1 MSLPILDYKSDII
14 EKLIGN
20 QVLIVTGEPGCGKS
34 TKIPQFCV
42 DSKELSKKLKTN
54 KIKVA
59 VTQPRRVAAIAMA
72 KRVAYERSCKLGTE
86 VIYNQV
92 GYCIRFEDYTSSKT
106 LIKYMTDGVLLRESL
121 SEDFNSYSI
130 IILDE
135 AHERSLDTDILL
147 ALLKSYLPKN
157 KYFRLIITSA
167 TIDIQLFSSY
177 FNNCP
182 VITIPGR
189 QYPIEILHSAC
200 KLDKRVEYTVNAAIR
215 IHLHEG
221 PGDVLAFLTGSDE
234 CERAKSKCF
243 EALQLLE
250 AQGNPVPSML
260 ILSLYGAM
268 SSEEQAKVFKKTPE
282 DCRKVVFSTNISE
295 TSITIDGIGYV
306 IDCGYVKQKQFNPK
320 TSLEALM
327 IVPISKQQSHQRA
340 GRAGR
345 TQTGKC
351 FRLYSENFYEEQMP
365 ENSQAEIFRSN
376 LASVILSL
384 KILRVDLF
392 TFEFLQSPDK
402 DSIQHAIKQLY
413 YISAIDDCGNLTTLG
428 KQISKFPLD
437 PCFARSLISSIA
449 TNCSE
454 EMASVI

>member
-1 MSLPILDYKSDII
+1 
-14 EKLIGN
+14 
-20 QVLIVTGEPGCGKS
+20 
-34 TKIPQFCV
+34 
-42 DSKELSKKLKTN
+42 
-54 KIKVA
+54 
-59 VTQPRRVAAIAMA
+59 
-72 KRVAYERSCKLGTE
+72 
-86 VIYNQV
+86 
-92 GYCIRFEDYTSSKT
+92 
-106 LIKYMTDGVLLRESL
+106 MTDGVLLRESL
-121 SEDFNSYSI
+121 SEKFDSYSI

-147 ALLKSYLPKN
+147 ALLKSHLASN

-167 TIDIQLFSSY
+167 TLDVQLFSAY

-189 QYPIEILHSAC
+189 QFPIEILHSAC
-200 KLDKRVEYTVNAAIR
+200 KSDRRVEYTVNAAIR

-243 EALQLLE
+243 EALQQLQT
-250 AQGNPVPSML
+250 QGIEVPSML

-268 SSEEQAKVFKKTPE
+268 SSEEQSKVFKKTPE

-306 IDCGYVKQKQFNPK
+306 IDSGYVKQKKFNPT

-327 IVPISKQQSHQRA
+327 IVPISKQQARQRA

-345 TQTGKC
+345 TQPGKC
-351 FRLYSENFYEEQMP
+351 FRLYSENFYDEQMT
-365 ENSQAEIFRSN
+365 ESSQAEIFRSN
-376 LASVILSL
+376 LASVLLTL
-384 KILRVDLF
+384 KILKIDLLQF
-392 TFEFLQSPDK
+392 QFLESPEN
-402 DSIQHAIKQLY
+402 DSILHAVKQLY
-413 YISAIDDCGNLTTLG
+413 YIEAIDDSGNLTALG
-428 KQISKFPLD
+428 KEISKFPLD
-437 PCFARSLISSIA
+437 PCFARSLISSLA

-454 EMASVI
+454 EMTQVTPI